1 VTNVVIKNLSMDNNW
16 DADNPSVVSSYGT
29 GLTRYLV
36 AAGVKVVEVDRSDR
50 QERYRSGKSD
60 PLDAQSAARAAL

>member
-1 VTNVVIKNLSMDNNW
+1 LAWLQGFGTVGLVGVEGTG
-16 DADNPSVVSSYGT
+16 SYGA

-50 QERYRSGKSD
+50 QERFRSGKSD

>member
-1 VTNVVIKNLSMDNNW
+1 MAWLQGFGTVGLVGVEGTG
-16 DADNPSVVSSYGT
+16 SYGA

-50 QERYRSGKSD
+50 QERFRSGKSD